1 MTAAKRQNFE
11 TKPKKSLTIQKIANS
26 ILPCFIV
33 KCDCWFGRYAY
44 IRKDLSQGVAM
55 ASIIVTSGEQKG
67 QYLPLGRRT
76 NVIGRAEA
84 LPMQILDDMVSRKH
98 LRIWYDEKTNEHSAE
113 DMKSKHGVIIN
124 DKKITEI
131 TTLREGDQIRIGQTT
146 LLYTEKDFDDKESAL
161 SHFKKIGERQRPTMI
176 E

>member
-1 MTAAKRQNFE
+1 
-11 TKPKKSLTIQKIANS
+11 
-26 ILPCFIV
+26 
-33 KCDCWFGRYAY
+33 
-44 IRKDLSQGVAM
+44 M

-67 QYLPLGRRT
+67 EYLPLGRRT

-98 LRIWYDEKTNEHSAE
+98 LRIWYDEKTNEHTAE
-113 DMKSKHGVIIN
+113 DMNSKHGVLIN
-124 DKKITEI
+124 NKKITEI
-131 TTLREGDQIRIGQTT
+131 TALKEGDQIRIGQTT
-146 LLYTEKDFDDKESAL
+146 LLYTEKDFDDRESAL

>member
-1 MTAAKRQNFE
+1 
-11 TKPKKSLTIQKIANS
+11 
-26 ILPCFIV
+26 
-33 KCDCWFGRYAY
+33 
-44 IRKDLSQGVAM
+44 M

-98 LRIWYDEKTNEHSAE
+98 LRIWYDEKTKEHSAE
-113 DMKSKHGVIIN
+113 DMNSKHGVIIN
-124 DKKITEI
+124 NKRISEI
-131 TTLREGDQIRIGQTT
+131 TTLKEGDQIRIGQTT
-146 LLYTEKDFDDKESAL
+146 LLYTDKDFDDSESAL

>member
-1 MTAAKRQNFE
+1 
-11 TKPKKSLTIQKIANS
+11 
-26 ILPCFIV
+26 
-33 KCDCWFGRYAY
+33 
-44 IRKDLSQGVAM
+44 M

-67 QYLPLGRRT
+67 EYLPLGRRT

-98 LRIWYDEKTNEHSAE
+98 LRIWYDENTNEHSAE
-113 DMKSKHGVIIN
+113 DMNSKHGVIIN
-124 DKKITEI
+124 NKKIAEI
-131 TTLREGDQIRIGQTT
+131 TTLKEGDQIRIGQTT
-146 LLYTEKDFDDKESAL
+146 LLYTDKDFNDSESAL

>member
-1 MTAAKRQNFE
+1 
-11 TKPKKSLTIQKIANS
+11 
-26 ILPCFIV
+26 
-33 KCDCWFGRYAY
+33 
-44 IRKDLSQGVAM
+44 M

-67 QYLPLGRRT
+67 EYLPLGRRT

-98 LRIWYDEKTNEHSAE
+98 LRIWYDEKTNEHTAE
-113 DMKSKHGVIIN
+113 DMNSKHGVIIN
-124 DKKITEI
+124 NKRITEI
-131 TTLREGDQIRIGQTT
+131 TTLKEGDQIRIGQTT
-146 LLYTEKDFDDKESAL
+146 LLYTEKDFDDRESAL